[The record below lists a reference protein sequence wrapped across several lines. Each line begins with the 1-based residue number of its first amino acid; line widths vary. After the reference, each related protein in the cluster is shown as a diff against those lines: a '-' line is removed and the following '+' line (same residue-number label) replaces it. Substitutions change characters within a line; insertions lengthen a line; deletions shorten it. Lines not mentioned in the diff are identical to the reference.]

1 MKEHTTS
8 APAATIGIDIGDKT
22 SHVAVIDCAGEWVE
36 SATIATTTAAF
47 SRAFADHEGA
57 RVVLEVG
64 THSPWISR
72 VLRDRGFEVI
82 VANPRRVRLIAAAD
96 CKNDNIDAE
105 VLARLGRVDPDL
117 LAPITH
123 RERQAQEDLVL
134 LRTRDGLVQTRT
146 KLINMARGHA
156 KALGLRVPS
165 CSADAF
171 HKRAAEVLS
180 DQEVPGIAVVVE
192 TVEHL
197 TASIRELDRRI
208 DLLATTRYPETKVL
222 RQIAGVGPLTAMC
235 FVLTLEDPKRFSSSR
250 QVGAYLGLVPKQR
263 DSGDRRP
270 QLGISKRGDEMLR
283 RLLVGSARYIIGP
296 FGPDTD
302 LRAFGERLSAVG
314 GRAGRNRAAIAVARK
329 LAVLLHRLW
338 LTGEVYQAVGYSP
351 LAARLST
358 ATEDLTAVGSSQ
370 TVATPTNAPAVA
382 YKGRR
387 RR

>member
-36 SATIATTTAAF
+36 SATIPTTTAAF
-47 SRAFADHEGA
+47 SRAFANYEGA
-57 RVVLEVG
+57 RVALEVG

-72 VLRDRGFEVI
+72 ILKERGFEVI

-96 CKNDNIDAE
+96 RKNDDIDAE
-105 VLARLGRVDPDL
+105 VLARLGRLDPAL

-123 RERQAQEDLVL
+123 RERQAQQDLVL
-134 LRTRDGLVQTRT
+134 LGTRDGLVQART

-156 KALGLRVPS
+156 KALGLRVPT

-171 HKRAAEVLS
+171 HKRAGEVLS
-180 DQEVPGIAVVVE
+180 DDEVPGITVVVE
-192 TVEHL
+192 TIEHL
-197 TASIRELDRRI
+197 TTSIRELDRRI
-208 DLLATTRYPETKVL
+208 DLLATTRYPETKLL
-222 RQIAGVGPLTAMC
+222 RQVAGVGPLTAMC
-235 FVLTLEDPKRFSSSR
+235 FVLTIEDPTRFSSSR

-263 DSGDRRP
+263 DSGDRQP
-270 QLGISKRGDEMLR
+270 QLGISKRGDVMLR
-283 RLLVGSARYIIGP
+283 RLLVGSARYITGP

-302 LRAFGERLSAVG
+302 LRTFGERLSAVG

-338 LTGEVYQAVGYSP
+338 VTGEVYQPAGYNP
-351 LAARLST
+351 RAARLST
-358 ATEDLTAVGSSQ
+358 ATDDLTAVRSSR
-370 TVATPTNAPAVA
+370 TVATPTNAPAVV
-382 YKGRR
+382 
-387 RR
+387 